1 MDRKGKGKRAR
12 GGTPSAVLSP
22 PEPADPEPSAP
33 RGGAPPKERSMR
45 EPLTITEHDLP
56 PFAEHG
62 SPFLCSFC
70 EDIKLPAGSD
80 MDMQRELDVCRRCVR
95 IDRSVRFADYLLIQ

>member
-1 MDRKGKGKRAR
+1 MDRQGKGRR
-12 GGTPSAVLSP
+12 DTGGAASAAASP
-22 PEPADPEPSAP
+22 PETGTP
-33 RGGAPPKERSMR
+33 GAPPEAGVATKERSMR
-45 EPLTITEHDLP
+45 EPLTITEDDLP

-62 SPFLCSFC
+62 SPFLCTFC
-70 EDIKLPAGSD
+70 EDIKLPMGSD

>member
-1 MDRKGKGKRAR
+1 MDVAGTTAADTAPAAVPGRRAP
-12 GGTPSAVLSP
+12 GT
-22 PEPADPEPSAP
+22 AP
-33 RGGAPPKERSMR
+33 REDPTMR
-45 EPLTITEHDLP
+45 EPLPSTELDLA
-56 PFAEHG
+56 PFAEQG

-70 EDIKLPAGSD
+70 EDIKLPTGSD